1 MMVSRGSTA
10 TDSTEEEAT
19 MTDLTQPQIDF
30 GPLQALMDDDDVRAI
45 MVNGPQQVY
54 VVRHREQ
61 LKAGVTFRDNEHI
74 VELINRLLTAVAP
87 NTQISADFPH
97 ADARFPDGTRLQ
109 AFIPPIA
116 VSGPSLTIR
125 KAIWPEL
132 TFENLLG
139 WGTLTEDI
147 ADFLAACV
155 KVRLNIVATGNVGG
169 GKTTLLSVL
178 ASVIPAEERI
188 VTVEEEAE
196 FRLRQ
201 EHVVALEHR
210 PPNRQG
216 KGEISVRDLLRMIPR
231 IIPNRILIGE
241 LNGPEALE
249 ALRLMDK
256 GYDGTMTTIFGD
268 SPQEALDRLEMRVK
282 LSDPHLPT
290 PYLRSL
296 IGSAVDLIVQQ
307 NRLED
312 GRRKVVRIT
321 EVLTVRGGDYDLHDV
336 FVFLQ
341 EGFESGQ
348 VVGRFESHPV
358 SVGLMR
364 RMEALGIALPPSL
377 VVATAEQ
384 EVSEA

>member
-1 MMVSRGSTA
+1 MTGSIK
-10 TDSTEEEAT
+10 
-19 MTDLTQPQIDF
+19 PQIDF
-30 GPLQALMDDDDVRAI
+30 GPLQDLINDEDVRTI
-45 MVNGPQQVY
+45 MVNGPEQVY
-54 VVRHREQ
+54 IERHREQ
-61 LKAGVTFRDNEHI
+61 LKADVTFRDNEHI
-74 VELINRLLTAVAP
+74 IELINRLLAAVHP
-87 NTQISADFPH
+87 DTQISADFPH

-125 KAIWPEL
+125 KAIRPEL
-132 TFENLLG
+132 TLENYLD
-139 WGTLTEDI
+139 WGTLNEDM

-155 KVRLNIVATGNVGG
+155 KARLNIIATGSVGG

-201 EHVVALEHR
+201 ERVVALERR
-210 PPNRQG
+210 PPNREG
-216 KGEISVRDLLRMIPR
+216 KGEISVGDLLRMIPR
-231 IIPNRILIGE
+231 AKPKRILIGE

-256 GYDGTMTTIFGD
+256 GYDGTMTTIFGN
-268 SPQEALDRLEMRVK
+268 SPQEALDRLEMMIK
-282 LSDPHLPT
+282 LSDPNLPT

-321 EVLTVRGGDYDLHDV
+321 EVLAVRGGDYELHDV

-358 SVGLMR
+358 SVHLMR

-377 VVATAEQ
+377 VVATAER
-384 EVSEA
+384 EVSEE